1 MEQINKHTFLH
12 TFGGYILITIL
23 VVWLYLLWNENQ
35 SLKSTLFQVTNQLN
49 IENKNNQKLQEIIT
63 KDRQKQSNKK
73 INENNNSYTIKE
85 KEQIKQKDIKLN
97 QKPIVIV
104 FPKDEKNYSKIIPK
118 IEYQSIPLEKDST
131 KENQLKITPE
141 VFIDKDKNTIN
152 GGKIQI
158 EKKF

>member
-1 MEQINKHTFLH
+1 M
-12 TFGGYILITIL
+12 
-23 VVWLYLLWNENQ
+23 
-35 SLKSTLFQVTNQLN
+35 TNQLN

-73 INENNNSYTIKE
+73 ITENNNSYTIKE

>member
-118 IEYQSIPLEKDST
+118 IEY
-131 KENQLKITPE
+131 
-141 VFIDKDKNTIN
+141 
-152 GGKIQI
+152 
-158 EKKF
+158 